1 MRIYTERHDAAPDKL
16 IEEVAERLG
25 IVTGSWILEFW
36 RKSDGALLNDQ
47 VLIYSTSDIE
57 ERNDT
62 FEVDKN
68 FKGMVAIGDDS
79 GGRIILIDKNDA
91 GKLWL
96 VDAGSVSL
104 EASDQF
110 VSLDQLLDFIVSE
123 DDVDDVGVGDIV
135 TVGSKPSLDEVFNI
149 KKALAVNV
157 SVVELKKLL
166 EEPGQVLLRSV
177 YAQKYERALIEFSHI
192 IRFR

>member
-1 MRIYTERHDAAPDKL
+1 MLIYTERHDAAPDKL

-110 VSLDQLLDFIVSE
+110 VSLDQLLDFIASE
-123 DDVDDVGVGDIV
+123 DDVDDVGIGDIV

-149 KKALAVNV
+149 KKALAVNI

-166 EEPGQVLLRSV
+166 EEPEQVLLRSI

>member
-149 KKALAVNV
+149 KRLWRLM
-157 SVVELKKLL
+157 S
-166 EEPGQVLLRSV
+166 QWWS
-177 YAQKYERALIEFSHI
+177 
-192 IRFR
+192 